1 MISEGHSL
9 WNLVTCNFI
18 LEGYPLFFYDAPWNV
33 AQDLDNQEI
42 LNSQVNRIELKSVEG
57 CYHEHVLSET
67 EIEYFIYENRMK
79 ENVIVELEL
88 NWNIS

>member
-1 MISEGHSL
+1 MNILGPSKYSTL
-9 WNLVTCNFI
+9 SSYFNNWSFI
-18 LEGYPLFFYDAPWNV
+18 LCKS
-33 AQDLDNQEI
+33 LDGTYCGRSI

-88 NWNIS
+88 N